1 MVCFEFPIIERV
13 RTFLRLEYL
22 FDRLH
27 SAINSDAEWAHHTAL
42 QTLFELME
50 CASRAELKLDMLQ
63 AMERER
69 QIMSQQLAEGEPSVL
84 DLKATIAELA
94 DTSAA
99 LQEVYQKFAQH
110 LRENE
115 WLMNIKQRMS
125 VPGGTCQF
133 DLPSYYLWQHL
144 PPEERRQDLLSWQ
157 ASLVPTDK
165 AVRILLRI
173 LRNKGTTT
181 DCVAQQGNY
190 QQSGVGKGVHLLRVI
205 MTSELGVVPEVSAN
219 KYLTHVRFLN
229 ATKMEARGRQASTDV
244 PFQLVTCQF

>member
-27 SAINSDAEWAHHTAL
+27 SAINSDTEWAHHAAL
-42 QTLFELME
+42 QALFELME

-69 QIMSQQLAEGEPSVL
+69 QIMTQQLAEGMSNEL
-84 DLKATIAELA
+84 DLEATIEELGA
-94 DTSAA
+94 TVVA

-133 DLPSYYLWQHL
+133 DLPSYYYWQQQAADA
-144 PPEERRQDLLSWQ
+144 RRQDLMDWQ
-157 ASLVPTDK
+157 TSLVPTDR
-165 AVRILLRI
+165 AVRVLLRI
-173 LRNKGTTT
+173 LR
-181 DCVAQQGNY
+181 
-190 QQSGVGKGVHLLRVI
+190 
-205 MTSELGVVPEVSAN
+205 
-219 KYLTHVRFLN
+219 
-229 ATKMEARGRQASTDV
+229 TKA
-244 PFQLVTCQF
+244 